1 MAVEVYETIEESRA
15 AVCQAEE
22 YLEALSN
29 VGPMQVRR
37 MFSAIVDRVK
47 AEQMATMLLHH
58 VELYI
63 KKFEAVDG
71 HRHELL
77 QQVSRDQR
85 SVGAV
90 MSNLQSHKAQRASW
104 SVSTMMLSTMLSVGQ
119 EIEDLHAKYEAK
131 SLDLF
136 GVKGIFDC
144 SLGDTSIVELSD
156 PKSFPLAKTSA
167 AAAAFAAR
175 QGSAAPR
182 LLPRT
187 FVSDPC
193 SVESKKADASS
204 PSRAVE
210 ADNCADEAKESFARR
225 PGGTGLR
232 ILPQSFAADRRPQVD
247 AFCC

>member
-1 MAVEVYETIEESRA
+1 MDVFIPPPHFRLAPI
-15 AVCQAEE
+15 
-22 YLEALSN
+22 
-29 VGPMQVRR
+29 
-37 MFSAIVDRVK
+37 
-47 AEQMATMLLHH
+47 
-58 VELYI
+58 
-63 KKFEAVDG
+63 
-71 HRHELL
+71 
-77 QQVSRDQR
+77 
-85 SVGAV
+85 
-90 MSNLQSHKAQRASW
+90 ASPPP
-104 SVSTMMLSTMLSVGQ
+104 SLSVPPFHLPWGQ
-119 EIEDLHAKYEAK
+119 AK